1 MEKYDS
7 EHNLALEKSKF
18 VMTYYSESENL
29 PSSSKVAEF

>member
-7 EHNLALEKSKF
+7 ENNLALEKSKF
-18 VMTYYSESENL
+18 VMTYYSENL